1 MLFFKIYIYIYE
13 YNYVTVSVSVL
24 KFKSYYLAPHLR
36 CRNAYSLNTIIRN
49 MPPEE
54 AMGKNDL
61 NSHIF
66 NLGCKVA
73 CNNVA
78 YQPM

>member
-1 MLFFKIYIYIYE
+1 MRIYCYSLIYLFHIP
-13 YNYVTVSVSVL
+13 
-24 KFKSYYLAPHLR
+24 KSNPIILAPHLR
-36 CRNAYSLNTIIRN
+36 CRNAYSLNTVIRN

-73 CNNVA
+73 CNNIA